1 MDHRESL
8 PKLLRQMA
16 STLEHASPADVDALL
31 QGRAELVISGRENRR
46 PVKSESAEDR
56 RASSAKLD
64 NLASQLKMLTS
75 RDEGRNLLDRAKLT
89 KKELER
95 LARLMDLPVLRE
107 DDAEKLRQRILE
119 HSIGA
124 RLNSQAIRG

>member
-8 PKLLRQMA
+8 PRLLRQMA
-16 STLEHASPADVDALL
+16 STLERASPADVDALL
-31 QGRAELVISGRENRR
+31 HGRAELAISSRENRR

-56 RASSAKLD
+56 RASSARLD
-64 NLASQLKMLTS
+64 DLASQLKMLTS